1 MALFRYLLLLRRHAW
16 FLLGTGVAFFTL
28 FFFLSGFIIQ
38 RMKQDLLP
46 ESARLIATGMLETVM
61 VKLQIALV
69 LTGIAII
76 PLAFLIILRTLHF
89 RFKASTILWL
99 IAALALFL
107 LGFGFTYFLLLPT
120 AVKVL
125 TTLTTEAGVLA
136 YYSINQ
142 FIFFAFLTTVIFS
155 LLFEL
160 PLVVTWLALRGFV
173 SVESL
178 KQKRKFVYV
187 GIVTLAAI
195 ITADPTPMSQLLL
208 SFPLIILYEMS
219 ILVASFLLK
228 IRE

>member
-1 MALFRYLLLLRRHAW
+1 MPPIRYLLLLRRHAW
-16 FLLGTGVAFFTL
+16 FLLGTGFA
-28 FFFLSGFIIQ
+28 FFFLFFYLSGHIIN
-38 RMKQDLLP
+38 RMKQDILP

-61 VKLQIALV
+61 VKFQIALV
-69 LTGIAII
+69 LTIIALI
-76 PLAFLIILRTLHF
+76 PIAAFLILRTLRF
-89 RFKASTILWL
+89 RLRLGAALWL
-99 IAALALFL
+99 LAGIALLL
-107 LGFGFTYFLLLPT
+107 LGFGFTYLLLLPT

-125 TTLTTEAGVLA
+125 TALTTEAGILA

-160 PLVVTWLALRGFV
+160 PLVVTWLALRGLV

-187 GIVTLAAI
+187 GIVTLAAV

-208 SFPLIILYEMS
+208 SFPLIVLYEMS

>member
-16 FLLGTGVAFFTL
+16 FLLGTGLAFFSL
-28 FFFLSGFIIQ
+28 FFYLSGFIIQ

-69 LTGIAII
+69 LTAVALL
-76 PLAFLIILRTLHF
+76 PVVLLLVARAL
-89 RFKASTILWL
+89 RFKVKLSLVLWL
-99 IAALALFL
+99 VSALLLLL
-107 LGFGFTYFLLLPT
+107 LGFSFTYFLLLPT

-125 TTLTTEAGVLA
+125 TALTTEAGVLA

-160 PLVVTWLALRGFV
+160 PLAVTWLALRGLV
-173 SVESL
+173 SIESL
-178 KQKRKFVYV
+178 KQKRKYVYV

-208 SFPLIILYEMS
+208 SFPLIVLYEMS
-219 ILVASFLLK
+219 ILVASFLIK
-228 IRE
+228 IRG

>member
-1 MALFRYLLLLRRHAW
+1 MPLIRYLLLLRRHAW
-16 FLLGTGVAFFTL
+16 FLLGTGFA
-28 FFFLSGFIIQ
+28 FFFLFFYLSGYIIN
-38 RMKQDLLP
+38 RMKQDILP

-61 VKLQIALV
+61 VKFQIALV
-69 LTGIAII
+69 LTIIALI
-76 PLAFLIILRTLHF
+76 PIAALLILRTLRF
-89 RFKASTILWL
+89 RLRLGVALWL
-99 IAALALFL
+99 LAGIALLL
-107 LGFGFTYFLLLPT
+107 LGFGFTYLLLLPT

-125 TTLTTEAGVLA
+125 TSLTTEAGILA

-160 PLVVTWLALRGFV
+160 PLVVTWLALRGLV

-187 GIVTLAAI
+187 GIVTLAAV

-208 SFPLIILYEMS
+208 SFPLIVLYEMS

>member
-1 MALFRYLLLLRRHAW
+1 MLFRYLLLLRKHAW
-16 FLLGTGVAFFTL
+16 LLLGTGTASFAIFFY
-28 FFFLSGFIIQ
+28 LSDFIIQ

-69 LTGIAII
+69 LTAVVLIAVS
-76 PLAFLIILRTLHF
+76 LLIVARAL
-89 RFKASTILWL
+89 RFKPGLGTLVWL
-99 IAALALFL
+99 VVALVL
-107 LGFGFTYFLLLPT
+107 LATGFSFTYFLLLPT

-125 TTLTTEAGVLA
+125 TALTTEAGVLA

-142 FIFFAFLTTVIFS
+142 FVFFAFLTTVIFS

-160 PLVVTWLALRGFV
+160 PLAVTWLALRGIV
-173 SVESL
+173 SLESL
-178 KQKRKFVYV
+178 KRKRKYVYV

-208 SFPLIILYEMS
+208 SFPLIFLYELS
-219 ILVASFLLK
+219 LLVAGVLIR

>member
-1 MALFRYLLLLRRHAW
+1 MLLRYLLLLRRHAW
-16 FLLGTGVAFFTL
+16 FLLGTGAAFFFL
-28 FFFLSGFIIQ
+28 FFYLSGFIIQ

-69 LTGIAII
+69 LTAVALI
-76 PLAFLIILRTLHF
+76 PVALLLVARALRFRPGLGFL
-89 RFKASTILWL
+89 LWL
-99 IAALALFL
+99 GSALLLLL
-107 LGFGFTYFLLLPT
+107 LGFSFTYFLLLPT

-125 TTLTTEAGVLA
+125 TALTTEAGVLA

-142 FIFFAFLTTVIFS
+142 FIFFAFLTTVLFS

-160 PLVVTWLALRGFV
+160 PLVVTWLALRGIV
-173 SVESL
+173 SLDSL
-178 KQKRKFVYV
+178 REKRKYVYV
-187 GIVTLAAI
+187 GIVTLAAV

-208 SFPLIILYEMS
+208 SMPLILLYELS
-219 ILVASFLLK
+219 LVVAGLLIK